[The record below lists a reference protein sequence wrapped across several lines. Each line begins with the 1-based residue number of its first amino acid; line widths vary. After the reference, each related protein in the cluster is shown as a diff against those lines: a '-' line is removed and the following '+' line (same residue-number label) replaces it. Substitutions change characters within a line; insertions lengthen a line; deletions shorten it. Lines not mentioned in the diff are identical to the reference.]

1 MYKTG
6 IHTTFQENWLNYG
19 VGGLQTEDRK
29 GLKFY
34 KEYILKSLLLQTDW
48 LVQVDWVCTC

>member
-6 IHTTFQENWLNYG
+6 IHTMFQENWLNYG
-19 VGGLQTEDRK
+19 VGGLPIEDSK

-48 LVQVDWVCTC
+48 LVQVD

>member
-6 IHTTFQENWLNYG
+6 IHNMFHENWLNYG
-19 VGGLQTEDRK
+19 VGGLPTEDRK

-34 KEYILKSLLLQTDW
+34 KE
-48 LVQVDWVCTC
+48 